1 MVGHNPKNWHW
12 VDKDVTT
19 WTKGWFEK
27 TLLTLEAEEGD
38 VKTKI
43 SKVQSLDGDV
53 QISQRRGKLITL
65 YDVKLVLEYSG
76 LSAPR
81 SLFVMAIL

>member
-1 MVGHNPKNWHW
+1 MVGHNPNNWHW

-27 TLLTLEAEEGD
+27 NLLTLEAEEGD

-43 SKVQSLDGDV
+43 SKVQSLDGEV

-76 LSAPR
+76 LSAPG
-81 SLFVMAIL
+81 SLLVMVIL